1 MREGVISSTLYVYA
15 LYVLC
20 VVRVWCV
27 VCGVWYVYIYAYRV
41 LRTSTRQIVYMQ
53 GTP

>member
-27 VCGVWYVYIYAYRV
+27 CVYAYRV